1 MARYSKIERRILT
14 DQKFNSLSRDG
25 KLIFFILLVHPHLTA
40 IGAMRA
46 TLAGLASEMKWP
58 YEDFQQAFAEVLAKG
73 MVKYD
78 EDASLIWIPKYL
90 DHNQPESPNVVK
102 SWGQCLDYLTE
113 CALKNEIIQQTKTF
127 VASLSASFQEALPE
141 AFLKPSPSLSKGL
154 PESVTVTVTEAVTGT
169 GTVAVTDNI
178 VAPARPC
185 ARENDSLNVIFTHW
199 KTIFHHPNAVLDEKR
214 KKLIRNAL
222 KNGYSETQLIDAI
235 TGCSYTPHNMGDND
249 RGQRYDGLHVI
260 LRDADQIDRF
270 IHNAHNPPK
279 PPNAADQLLAVNRLA
294 AQNWLQQHHGEP
306 VVCS

>member
-14 DQKFNSLSRDG
+14 DQKFNSLSKDG

-46 TLAGLASEMKWP
+46 TLAGLACEMKWP
-58 YEDFQQAFAEVLAKG
+58 YEEFQTAFAELLQKN

-78 EDASLIWIPKYL
+78 EEASLLWLPKYL
-90 DHNQPESPNVVK
+90 NHNQPESPNVVK
-102 SWGQCLDYLTE
+102 SWGQCLDYLSE
-113 CALKNEIIQQTKTF
+113 CKLKTEIIDYTKNF
-127 VASLSASFQEALPE
+127 VEGLSESFREALPE
-141 AFLKPSPSLSKGL
+141 AFLKATQYFEETL
-154 PESVTVTVTEAVTGT
+154 PESVTVTIAVTETVTGT
-169 GTVAVTDNI
+169 GAEEYI
-178 VAPARPC
+178 VAKTRP
-185 ARENDSLNVIFTHW
+185 REDETGSLKIIFNHW
-199 KTIFHHPNAVLDEKR
+199 KEIFRHPNAVLDEKR

-222 KNGYSETQLIDAI
+222 RNGYSETQLCQAI

-279 PPNAADQLLAVNRLA
+279 PPNAADKLLEVNRRA
-294 AQNWLQQHHGEP
+294 AQNWLQQHQGEI
-306 VVCS
+306 VA